1 MNIYNHVL
9 LIITLKNIYTC
20 KYINKV
26 IQNNISK
33 FILYKDKRII
43 SEFPHNINKKYNFRI
58 KKKNCNKIQER
69 EKKKRRYI
77 YGEKIKNGYPNFI
90 TLNFSYINNYNM
102 IKKKNKV
109 LSEGLSNKMRNVKRI
124 RDKVKL
130 DSLNEENKMKNVYS
144 SIINNS
150 PIIIKNYEKR
160 WIKLDAS
167 TNDLK
172 LKYCLLIGQEFCF
185 NEVEKNMYIGLL
197 NIKKIYLFKETEED
211 IFYQCLYDDDNDS
224 DNYNDSNN
232 NMTCTGYS
240 NKDDKNIL
248 KKRKSNNHHNE
259 VYNFF
264 NLHFPLN
271 ENIEIWKKKDQRMKE
286 ITNKMTGLRILK
298 TDPVESF
305 FSFLCSTNNNIPRIT
320 LMIDSLRRRYGK
332 FIATVVFKNGD
343 IIIKRDDQ
351 NVDGN
356 NIIKLKLDDD
366 SNEHNGYGINIKGEI
381 KNGECKIK
389 NEEFKIKNGECK
401 IKNGECKIKNGE
413 IKIKNGECK
422 IKNGEC
428 KIKNGECKI
437 KNGECKIKN
446 GVSQINDIGVRIK
459 KEREIENN
467 KSCRVKKEMLDTY
480 NADNEIGQGNDINDN
495 VNIYNDTLSVTKED
509 KRNKKQNK
517 MFNIL
522 YKNEVNKIEKKD
534 LEMLSKDN
542 KIFYES
548 LKTTL
553 KEERNQK
560 TFHFYEFPKIQV
572 ISKLK
577 ENDLRSLGFG
587 YRSNYVIECAKMLV
601 NMGEEEWIENLK
613 NEEKT
618 KTCIDKLIQFPGI
631 GLKVANCICLFGLNK
646 YDCIPID
653 THIYDIIYKYYNNFI
668 EPLNK
673 SNKKN
678 KTIKNANDNNNS
690 NNNNIKNI
698 QNNVLSN
705 KTNIITDKKHIN
717 KKLLS
722 TTIKK
727 KKTLTNSLYVILY
740 NKLRNLF
747 GPNCGWAQT
756 ILFASELKKFSH
768 VFE

>member
-1 MNIYNHVL
+1 
-9 LIITLKNIYTC
+9 
-20 KYINKV
+20 
-26 IQNNISK
+26 
-33 FILYKDKRII
+33 
-43 SEFPHNINKKYNFRI
+43 
-58 KKKNCNKIQER
+58 
-69 EKKKRRYI
+69 
-77 YGEKIKNGYPNFI
+77 
-90 TLNFSYINNYNM
+90 M

-109 LSEGLSNKMRNVKRI
+109 LSERLSNKMRNVKRI

-130 DSLNEENKMKNVYS
+130 HSLNEENKMKNVYS
-144 SIINNS
+144 NVTNNS

-197 NIKKIYLFKETEED
+197 NIKKIYLFKETEKD
-211 IFYQCLYDDDNDS
+211 IFYQCLYDDDNDC

-232 NMTCTGYS
+232 NNVTCTGYS

-286 ITNKMTGLRILK
+286 ITNKITGLRILK

-356 NIIKLKLDDD
+356 NMIKLKHQDD
-366 SNEHNGYGINIKGEI
+366 SNEHNEYK
-381 KNGECKIK
+381 
-389 NEEFKIKNGECK
+389 
-401 IKNGECKIKNGE
+401 
-413 IKIKNGECK
+413 
-422 IKNGEC
+422 
-428 KIKNGECKI
+428 
-437 KNGECKIKN
+437 CKIKN
-446 GVSQINDIGVRIK
+446 GVSQIKDTRVRIK
-459 KEREIENN
+459 NERDITNN

-480 NADNEIGQGNDINDN
+480 NADNELGQGNDINDN

-509 KRNKKQNK
+509 KRNKEQNK

-534 LEMLSKDN
+534 VEMLSKDN

-553 KEERNQK
+553 KDERNQK

-572 ISKLK
+572 LSKLK
-577 ENDLRSLGFG
+577 EDDLRSLGFG
-587 YRSNYVIECAKMLV
+587 YRSNYVIESAKMLV

-678 KTIKNANDNNNS
+678 KTIKNVNDNNN
-690 NNNNIKNI
+690 NNNNVHKKNI
-698 QNNVLSN
+698 QNNLLSN
-705 KTNIITDKKHIN
+705 KTNIITNKKHIN

-727 KKTLTNSLYVILY
+727 KKTLTNSLYLILY
-740 NKLRNLF
+740 TKLRNLF

-768 VFE
+768 IFE

>member
-26 IQNNISK
+26 IQNNIK
-33 FILYKDKRII
+33 KKNI
-43 SEFPHNINKKYNFRI
+43 SELNHNINKKYNFII

-69 EKKKRRYI
+69 KKKRKRYI
-77 YGEKIKNGYPNFI
+77 YSEKIKNGYPNFI

-109 LSEGLSNKMRNVKRI
+109 LSERLSNKMRNVKRI

-130 DSLNEENKMKNVYS
+130 HSLNEENKMKNVYS
-144 SIINNS
+144 NVTNNS

-185 NEVEKNMYIGLL
+185 NEVEKNMYI
-197 NIKKIYLFKETEED
+197 ETEKD
-211 IFYQCLYDDDNDS
+211 IFYQCLYDDDNDC

-232 NMTCTGYS
+232 NNVTCTGYS

-286 ITNKMTGLRILK
+286 ITNKITGLRILK

-356 NIIKLKLDDD
+356 NMIKLKHQDD
-366 SNEHNGYGINIKGEI
+366 SNEHNEYSINIKGEI
-381 KNGECKIK
+381 KNGE
-389 NEEFKIKNGECK
+389 EGRIKNGE
-401 IKNGECKIKNGE
+401 G
-413 IKIKNGECK
+413 
-422 IKNGEC
+422 
-428 KIKNGECKI
+428 KI

-446 GVSQINDIGVRIK
+446 GVSQIKDTRVRIK
-459 KEREIENN
+459 NERDITNN

-480 NADNEIGQGNDINDN
+480 NADNELGQGNDINDN

-509 KRNKKQNK
+509 KRNKEQNK

-534 LEMLSKDN
+534 VEMLSKDN

-553 KEERNQK
+553 KDERNQK

-572 ISKLK
+572 LSKLK
-577 ENDLRSLGFG
+577 EDDLRSLGFG
-587 YRSNYVIECAKMLV
+587 YRSNYVIESAKMLV

-678 KTIKNANDNNNS
+678 KTIKNVNDNNN
-690 NNNNIKNI
+690 NNNNVHKKNI
-698 QNNVLSN
+698 QNNLLSN
-705 KTNIITDKKHIN
+705 KTNIITNKKHIN

-727 KKTLTNSLYVILY
+727 KKTLTNSLYLILY
-740 NKLRNLF
+740 TKLRNLF

-768 VFE
+768 IFE

>member
-1 MNIYNHVL
+1 
-9 LIITLKNIYTC
+9 
-20 KYINKV
+20 
-26 IQNNISK
+26 
-33 FILYKDKRII
+33 
-43 SEFPHNINKKYNFRI
+43 
-58 KKKNCNKIQER
+58 
-69 EKKKRRYI
+69 
-77 YGEKIKNGYPNFI
+77 
-90 TLNFSYINNYNM
+90 M

-109 LSEGLSNKMRNVKRI
+109 LSERLSNKMRNVKRI

-130 DSLNEENKMKNVYS
+130 HSLNEENKMKNVYS
-144 SIINNS
+144 NVTNNS

-197 NIKKIYLFKETEED
+197 NIKKIYLFKETEKD
-211 IFYQCLYDDDNDS
+211 IFYQCLYDDDNDC

-232 NMTCTGYS
+232 NNVTCTGYS

-286 ITNKMTGLRILK
+286 ITNKITGLRILK

-356 NIIKLKLDDD
+356 NMIKLKHQDD
-366 SNEHNGYGINIKGEI
+366 SNEHNEYSINIKGEI
-381 KNGECKIK
+381 KNGEG
-389 NEEFKIKNGECK
+389 KIKNGECK
-401 IKNGECKIKNGE
+401 IKNGEG
-413 IKIKNGECK
+413 KIKNGECK
-422 IKNGEC
+422 IKNGEGR
-428 KIKNGECKI
+428 IKNGEGKI

-446 GVSQINDIGVRIK
+446 GVSQIKDTRVRIK
-459 KEREIENN
+459 NERDITNN

-480 NADNEIGQGNDINDN
+480 NADNELGQGNDINDN

-509 KRNKKQNK
+509 KRNKEQNK

-534 LEMLSKDN
+534 VEMLSKDN

-553 KEERNQK
+553 KDERNQK

-572 ISKLK
+572 LSKLK
-577 ENDLRSLGFG
+577 EDYLRSLGFG
-587 YRSNYVIECAKMLV
+587 YRSIYVIESAKMLV
-601 NMGEEEWIENLK
+601 NMGEDE
-613 NEEKT
+613 
-618 KTCIDKLIQFPGI
+618 CI
-631 GLKVANCICLFGLNK
+631 
-646 YDCIPID
+646 
-653 THIYDIIYKYYNNFI
+653 
-668 EPLNK
+668 
-673 SNKKN
+673 
-678 KTIKNANDNNNS
+678 
-690 NNNNIKNI
+690 
-698 QNNVLSN
+698 
-705 KTNIITDKKHIN
+705 
-717 KKLLS
+717 
-722 TTIKK
+722 
-727 KKTLTNSLYVILY
+727 
-740 NKLRNLF
+740 
-747 GPNCGWAQT
+747 
-756 ILFASELKKFSH
+756 
-768 VFE
+768 